1 MLRRNGFQYGCLSLY
16 VAQIFNISKA
26 VKKSKPKRNVDCI
39 CFSRKRMFRLCKVNQ
54 FLIFTKEEIY
64 CFFSIF

>member
-26 VKKSKPKRNVDCI
+26 VKKLSQKEMSIVFASPEKE
-39 CFSRKRMFRLCKVNQ
+39 FSVCVK
-54 FLIFTKEEIY
+54 LISF
-64 CFFSIF
+64 